1 MNPDAPTPTN
11 ITPQSTPTPAAV
23 VPQATPKKSKK
34 KLIITILAAIIVV
47 AGGIVAWQI
56 LTKPT
61 AEKVFNGMFQNN
73 LSVNN
78 YKLTMSS
85 DGMGAIVKGDVS
97 DVKNPKYESTFK
109 MEIAEGIN
117 QEFQFY
123 GTYKDIL
130 VKYPESSFVS
140 LEIPSQQTKE
150 FADKWTQV
158 RKDGKPLEN
167 TEMSFY
173 EMGDPYQLFPGDIIL
188 GNFSDAD
195 RQKLMDAIKQKL
207 LYSYNK
213 DTVKKQQLHG
223 RDVFVYE
230 VTANDENLL
239 QFNNKVSEIVGQKF
253 DDVEDALHDSEDK
266 STIYVDIETQR
277 IVRVK
282 GNEDGQKITVDVVY
296 DNVKVMAQPTEQVA
310 WSKLYEFFSVMS
322 AGQEAALQEELD
334 ANGGEMFEED
344 PSATDEMVTEEDA
357 LLL

>member
-1 MNPDAPTPTN
+1 MNPNAPTPATA
-11 ITPQSTPTPAAV
+11 TTLPGT
-23 VPQATPKKSKK
+23 ATPPMLKKSKK
-34 KLIITILAAIIVV
+34 KLIIAIAAAVIVV
-47 AGGIVAWQI
+47 AGGIVAWQMS
-56 LTKPT
+56 TKPT

-73 LSVNN
+73 LSVTN

-85 DGMGAIVKGDVS
+85 DDMRAIVKGDVN

-109 MEIAEGIN
+109 MELEEGISE
-117 QEFQFY
+117 EFNYY
-123 GTYKDIL
+123 GTYKNIFA
-130 VKYPESSFVS
+130 KYPESSFLS
-140 LEIPSQQTKE
+140 LEIPSEQTKE

-158 RKDGKPLEN
+158 RKDGKIVEN
-167 TEMSFY
+167 AEMSFY

-188 GNFSDAD
+188 GNFNKAD
-195 RQKLMDAIKQKL
+195 QSKLMDAIKQNP

-239 QFNNKVSEIVGQKF
+239 QYNNKVGEIVGQKF
-253 DDVEDALHDSEDK
+253 EDVEDALNDSADK
-266 STIYVDIETQR
+266 STIYVDIETER

-282 GNEDGQKITVDVVY
+282 GDEDGMKITVDVVY
-296 DNVKVMAQPTEQVA
+296 DNVNVMAQPTEQVA
-310 WSKLYEFFSVMS
+310 WSKLYEFFSAMS
-322 AGQEAALQEELD
+322 ASQEAALQQEIE

-344 PSATDEMVTEEDA
+344 PAATDEMVTEEDA